1 MGNEEKRSRDD
12 DAARLIRAA
21 LPAEAR
27 LDPRLKQDLRLR
39 LAGGLQTRRADAFPK
54 AALILLAGSAGLL
67 GLRALYDLAVL
78 GASLADLPAHLAAAL
93 ALNLAAVPSAFFI
106 RIRDRR
112 KSDA

>member
-1 MGNEEKRSRDD
+1 MRNENERSLDD

-39 LAGGLQTRRADAFPK
+39 LAGELRVRRADDFPR
-54 AALILLAGSAGLL
+54 AALILLAGAAGLL
-67 GLRALYDLAVL
+67 GLRALYDLVVL

-93 ALNLAAVPSAFFI
+93 ALNLAAVPPAFFI
-106 RIRDRR
+106 RNRERR
-112 KSDA
+112 KSHA